1 MRAITATVEDKPM
14 TGETYSGL
22 CAECDR
28 FTELCDICDR
38 CIDKCCPGTCA
49 ADYPADDAT
58 RQQDYED
65 N

>member
-1 MRAITATVEDKPM
+1 MATETPIGDCGRCGRESVALCGFCDECTA
-14 TGETYSGL
+14 
-22 CAECDR
+22 A
-28 FTELCDICDR
+28 
-38 CIDKCCPGTCA
+38 CCTLTCE